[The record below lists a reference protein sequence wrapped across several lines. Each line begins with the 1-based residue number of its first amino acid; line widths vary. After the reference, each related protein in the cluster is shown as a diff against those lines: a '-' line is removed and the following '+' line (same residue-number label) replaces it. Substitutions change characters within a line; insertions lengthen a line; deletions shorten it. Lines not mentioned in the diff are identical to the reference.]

1 MATLATVQLGS
12 TGLESIGFQ
21 FKLDA
26 LDMNFLE
33 PCTSEL

>member
-1 MATLATVQLGS
+1 VRLSSRS
-12 TGLESIGFQ
+12 TGVESVVGFK

-33 PCTSEL
+33 PCTSAL